1 MPEPL
6 QVEGGAGGTAV
17 DLLALNAAGSR
28 LTQHGADLSDGGV
41 RVAAVA
47 GDPVLAVGA
56 VVDPSGYAQVQQLL
70 APLAVHLPLE
80 GARVGT
86 LGVGVRAAA
95 VAYAATEAATERLVV
110 TTRDV
115 LAARLGKLGLRL
127 AATPYGWFALA
138 VPTIG
143 WMTARTAPLVL
154 QESERLA
161 DDVASGQ
168 FRPDSLDDR
177 GLRLAL
183 LQQVALRSDL
193 RAAGDAAV
201 SWVAAHPE
209 AGQHL
214 VGAVPAALRV
224 SGGVEGLASVL
235 GLLGLV
241 ALPGVADRS
250 ASVRR
255 AGAPTVTSAPVGVL
269 DLLGRAVPFAPPTEP
284 TEPTEPTASVT
295 PSAYAPGHVRV
306 DRLDGPR
313 GTSWVVTIPP
323 TQTWSLAG
331 HRSPFDAASNVHLMA
346 GSPAASSRAT
356 TEAMASAGVRSGQ
369 PVMLVGYSQGGL
381 TAVQVA
387 ADPAVR
393 ERFEVTSV
401 LTAGAPTGGFE
412 APDGVHVLSLE
423 HRQDLVVAAD
433 GVDNPDDPTWTTVRR
448 DLLVGTGEDARVA
461 AELPDR
467 PWAAHH
473 LTPYLGTA
481 ALVDGSSD
489 ESVRAWMRSA
499 APFWDAPGTSATTT
513 QYVAR
518 RD

>member
-1 MPEPL
+1 MSEPL
-6 QVEGGAGGTAV
+6 HVEGGAGGTAA
-17 DLLALNAAGSR
+17 DLLALTAAGSR
-28 LTQHGADLSDGGV
+28 LTRYGADLSDGGV
-41 RVAAVA
+41 RVVAVA

-56 VVDPSGYAQVQQLL
+56 VVDPAGYAQVQQLL
-70 APLAVHLPLE
+70 APLALHLPLE
-80 GARVGT
+80 GARVGA
-86 LGVGVRAAA
+86 LGVGVRTAAM
-95 VAYAATEAATERLVV
+95 AYAATEAATERLVV
-110 TTRDV
+110 TTRDA
-115 LAARLGKLGLRL
+115 LAARLGKLGLRV
-127 AATPYGWFALA
+127 AATPYGWVAVA

-143 WMTARTAPLVL
+143 WLTARTVPLLVD
-154 QESERLA
+154 ESEQLISDA
-161 DDVASGQ
+161 ASGQ
-168 FRPDSLDDR
+168 FRIDSLDDR
-177 GLRLAL
+177 WLRLAL
-183 LQQVALRSDL
+183 LQQMALRGDL
-193 RAAGDAAV
+193 RTAGDAAV
-201 SWVAAHPE
+201 SWAAAHPE

-255 AGAPTVTSAPVGVL
+255 AGAPTATSAPVGVL

-284 TEPTEPTASVT
+284 TASVT
-295 PSAYAPGHVRV
+295 PSAYAPGRVRV

-323 TQTWSLAG
+323 TQTWSVAG

-356 TEAMASAGVRSGQ
+356 TEAMAAAGVRPGQ

-412 APDGVHVLSLE
+412 APDDVHVLSLE

-433 GVDNPDDPTWTTVRR
+433 GVDNPDGPTWTTVRR
-448 DLLVGTGEDARVA
+448 DLLVGTGSDARTA

-499 APFWDAPGTSATTT
+499 APFWDTPTTTATTT
-513 QYVAR
+513 QYVAT